1 MTRTTNKINFTHTID
16 GVDYTFTNIP
26 VIVYQRNGSEEV
38 YVRMR
43 GVSSVVRQYIK
54 QRFPKLKYTIS
65 SDSYSMG
72 DSVRVRVTDLMGYDQ
87 QDVQKMK
94 WVFQEGYFDGMNDIY
109 EYSNGGIQTRLPNG
123 QVLTFGTKY
132 FFTFFNDVL
141 VPYDTV

>member
-1 MTRTTNKINFTHTID
+1 MTRSNEKINFTHTID
-16 GVDYTFTNIP
+16 GQEFTFKNIS
-26 VIVYQRNGSEEV
+26 VVVYNRTGQDEF

-65 SDSYSMG
+65 TDSYSMG
-72 DSVRVRVTDLMGYDQ
+72 DSVRVRVTDLAGYDQ
-87 QDVQKMK
+87 KEVEKMK

-109 EYSNGGIQTRLPNG
+109 EYSNGGIHTQLPNG

-132 FFTFFNDVL
+132 FFTFFN
-141 VPYDTV
+141 